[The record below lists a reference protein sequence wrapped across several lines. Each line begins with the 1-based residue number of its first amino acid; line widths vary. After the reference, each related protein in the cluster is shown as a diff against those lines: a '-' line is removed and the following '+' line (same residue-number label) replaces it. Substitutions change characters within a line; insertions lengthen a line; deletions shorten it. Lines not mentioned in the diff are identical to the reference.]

1 MVDSDIAN
9 ENAIDY
15 HHKLANMLGIQN
27 MLLKHDKYARIT
39 RFDYENNGKPWTTYS
54 EF

>member
-9 ENAIDY
+9 ENEIDY

-27 MLLKHDKYARIT
+27 MLLKHDKDARIKEYNFKK
-39 RFDYENNGKPWTTYS
+39 RAKP
-54 EF
+54 